1 MPVIASIDTEQ
12 ISSDGIGLIIPP
24 PELRSKLKLC
34 LEFSIFIKLIILTD
48 IVDKTANFVARNG
61 KIFET
66 KIQEKEVSNKKF
78 YFLRSDDIYNKYY
91 LKKIHDFTE
100 NKNLLTSQEIAK
112 KQQEIFKKLIVQEF
126 KPDKPPKQFEFI
138 TDPPS
143 LSLLDLN
150 VVELTAQFVARNGKQ
165 FLTDLMNNEQKN
177 PEFDFLRP
185 QHILFPYF
193 AKLLEQY
200 TKILIPPRDLL
211 KDLRAE
217 CTKEGIENVLN
228 DVKYRAKYINYEKKQ
243 AQIEIE
249 KIEKERLAYNS
260 VDWHEFVV
268 VEDINYE
275 FNEIGNFPKPITPE
289 TLGSHLITV
298 LRNEE
303 DETSDVDMD
312 IEAEK
317 EIPNE
322 SSATKVQDL
331 TEKVKETVNIPNDFT
346 TDNVTIKKYDPKCIK
361 KPFVASNKE
370 EYLISPLTGEKIL
383 ASKLSEHMRIGLLD
397 PRWIEQRDK
406 ITERSKE
413 QSVFDSGETVID
425 NLKQLAERRTD
436 IFGKGDTETVIGKK
450 IGEEEKNEN
459 PVIWD
464 GHKISVAST
473 TRAMNKNLS
482 SNHVKDI
489 PCPPKPFQNNEFK
502 VPLPP
507 PIRHPNY
514 PMNIRDRLPLL
525 VPPPLM
531 MLPPRYSIPHVPFF
545 RKFYSETIQIYF
557 GASKP

>member
-1 MPVIASIDTEQ
+1 
-12 ISSDGIGLIIPP
+12 
-24 PELRSKLKLC
+24 
-34 LEFSIFIKLIILTD
+34 
-48 IVDKTANFVARNG
+48 VARNG
-61 KIFET
+61 KSFET

-78 YFLRSDDIYNKYY
+78 YFLRPDDIYNKYY
-91 LKKIHDFTE
+91 LKKIQDFTE

-112 KQQEIFKKLIVQEF
+112 KQQEILKKLIVQEF
-126 KPDKPPKQFEFI
+126 KPDKPPKQFEFL

-143 LSLLDLN
+143 ISPLDLN

-165 FLTDLMNNEQKN
+165 FLTDLMNKEQKN

-200 TKILIPPRDLL
+200 TKILIPPKDLL

-217 CTKEGIENVLN
+217 LTKEGIENVLN
-228 DVKYRAKYINYEKKQ
+228 DVKYRAKYINYEEKQ

-268 VEDINYE
+268 VEDVNYE
-275 FNEIGNFPKPITPE
+275 FNEIGDFPRPITPE
-289 TLGSHLITV
+289 TLGSRLITD

-317 EIPNE
+317 EIPKE
-322 SSATKVQDL
+322 SSAPKVQDL
-331 TEKVKETVNIPNDFT
+331 AENVNNTSDFT
-346 TDNVTIKKYDPKCIK
+346 TDNITIKKYDPKCIK
-361 KPFVASNKE
+361 KPFVASTKE

-406 ITERSKE
+406 LMERTKE

-464 GHKISVAST
+464 GHMISVAST

-482 SNHVKDI
+482 SNHAMQSNHVKDI
-489 PCPPKPFQNNEFK
+489 PCPPKSFQNNEFK

-507 PIRHPNY
+507 SIRHPNY
-514 PMNIRDRLPLL
+514 PMNIRSRPPLP

-531 MLPPRYSIPHVPFF
+531 MLPPRYPIPHVPFF
-545 RKFYSETIQIYF
+545 RKSYSKTIQIYF
-557 GASKP
+557 GASKPYKCFFLMKLKP